1 MSLGGPYVNK
11 LSISIFLLSVLAS
24 RAIAFRG
31 QWELWTCMTKHS
43 THTRSGA
50 QQRVLTGPGDSEVR
64 KFQKQRISV
73 FSGPLD
79 SSGRAQEFNPDRDQ
93 FHPGSFIIPRL
104 LETRSKEGQMGLDE
118 NKGKNMKFLQEC
130 AHHVLTETP
139 NFFQVLRK
147 AAAAEA
153 DTIISIIIILA
164 AAIALIIGFGI
175 SGRYFI
181 TVTTLTSAGNIG
193 EDGILSC
200 TFEPDIKLSDIVIQ
214 WLKEGV
220 MGLVHEFKEGK
231 DDLSDQDEMFRG
243 RTAVFADQVIVG
255 NASLRLKN
263 VQLADAGTYKCY
275 IITSKG
281 KGNANLEYKTG
292 AFSIPEVNV
301 NYNASSES
309 LRCEAPRWFPQPTVV
324 WASQVDQGANFSE
337 VSNTSFELNS
347 ENVTMKVVSV
357 LYNVTINNTYSCMIE
372 NNIAKATGDIKV
384 TDSEIKR
391 RSHLQLLNSKASLC
405 VSSFFAITWIF
416 LPLSLYLMP
425 K

>member
-1 MSLGGPYVNK
+1 MSTLFKSSTQELAVSHITWEGSSSSIHSSTQLCRGKRSFPSPWLPWGRSSSGGPQYV
-11 LSISIFLLSVLAS
+11 LCQLHWCFLGSSALV
-24 RAIAFRG
+24 AITPTVFD
-31 QWELWTCMTKHS
+31 QNVKTYFYLWF
-43 THTRSGA
+43 G
-50 QQRVLTGPGDSEVR
+50 
-64 KFQKQRISV
+64 
-73 FSGPLD
+73 
-79 SSGRAQEFNPDRDQ
+79 
-93 FHPGSFIIPRL
+93 
-104 LETRSKEGQMGLDE
+104 
-118 NKGKNMKFLQEC
+118 
-130 AHHVLTETP
+130 
-139 NFFQVLRK
+139 
-147 AAAAEA
+147 
-153 DTIISIIIILA
+153 IISTIIILA
-164 AAIALIIGFGI
+164 GAIALIIGFGI
-175 SGRYFI
+175 SGRHSI

-200 TFEPDIKLSDIVIQ
+200 TFEPDIKLSDIVIR

-243 RTAVFADQVIVG
+243 RTAVFTDQVIVG

-281 KGNANLEYKTG
+281 KGSAYLDYKTG

-301 NYNASSES
+301 DYNASSES

-324 WASQVDQGANFSE
+324 WASQVDQGANFLE
-337 VSNTSFELNS
+337 VSNTTFELNS

-372 NNIAKATGDIKV
+372 NDIAKATGDIKV

-405 VSSFFAITWIF
+405 VSSLCAISWVL
-416 LPLSLYLMP
+416 LPLSPYLML

>member
-1 MSLGGPYVNK
+1 MASLGQIIFWRYSEGGLLQGEAFIQQTFIKSLPCSKNWKNSRNK
-11 LSISIFLLSVLAS
+11 TQSV
-24 RAIAFRG
+24 
-31 QWELWTCMTKHS
+31 
-43 THTRSGA
+43 
-50 QQRVLTGPGDSEVR
+50 
-64 KFQKQRISV
+64 
-73 FSGPLD
+73 
-79 SSGRAQEFNPDRDQ
+79 
-93 FHPGSFIIPRL
+93 
-104 LETRSKEGQMGLDE
+104 
-118 NKGKNMKFLQEC
+118 
-130 AHHVLTETP
+130 
-139 NFFQVLRK
+139 
-147 AAAAEA
+147 
-153 DTIISIIIILA
+153 ISIIIILA
-164 AAIALIIGFGI
+164 GAIALIIGFGI
-175 SGRYFI
+175 SGRHSI

-220 MGLVHEFKEGK
+220 IGLVHEFKEGK

-243 RTAVFADQVIVG
+243 RTAVFADQVIGG

-263 VQLADAGTYKCY
+263 VQLTDAGTYQCY

-301 NYNASSES
+301 DYNASSES

-337 VSNTSFELNS
+337 VSNTSFELNP

-391 RSHLQLLNSKASLC
+391 RSHLQLLNSKASLG
-405 VSSFFAITWIF
+405 VSSFFAISWVL
-416 LPLSLYLMP
+416 LPLSPYLML

>member
-1 MSLGGPYVNK
+1 MTAWLFLSEQPGFAACAYIWGSGKLPAALIRTLSLFLPCWYQRMSPAPGKGQGRCCLDLVLGCGVMG
-11 LSISIFLLSVLAS
+11 L
-24 RAIAFRG
+24 
-31 QWELWTCMTKHS
+31 
-43 THTRSGA
+43 GA
-50 QQRVLTGPGDSEVR
+50 QVLCLQELRCYVATGDLRCLCGKPLPGCFR
-64 KFQKQRISV
+64 PR
-73 FSGPLD
+73 
-79 SSGRAQEFNPDRDQ
+79 SSTKLQSRG
-93 FHPGSFIIPRL
+93 
-104 LETRSKEGQMGLDE
+104 E
-118 NKGKNMKFLQEC
+118 NKEEREIQERTYFEEK
-130 AHHVLTETP
+130 VESLYMVPLT
-139 NFFQVLRK
+139 K
-147 AAAAEA
+147 GS
-153 DTIISIIIILA
+153 IISIIIILA
-164 AAIALIIGFGI
+164 GAIAFIIGFGI
-175 SGRYFI
+175 SGRHSI
-181 TVTTLTSAGNIG
+181 AVTTLTSAGNIG

-200 TFEPDIKLSDIVIQ
+200 TFEPDIRLADIVIQ

-231 DDLSDQDEMFRG
+231 DVLSNQDEMFRG
-243 RTAVFADQVIVG
+243 RTAVFSDQVIVG

-263 VQLADAGTYKCY
+263 VQLTDAGTYKCY

-301 NYNASSES
+301 DYNASSES

-391 RSHLQLLNSKASLC
+391 RSHLQLLNSKASLR
-405 VSSFFAITWIF
+405 VSASSAIDWVL
-416 LPLSLYLMP
+416 LPLCFYLML

>member
-1 MSLGGPYVNK
+1 MNYSY
-11 LSISIFLLSVLAS
+11 S
-24 RAIAFRG
+24 RFKDEETESQRDEVI
-31 QWELWTCMTKHS
+31 HPNIVS
-43 THTRSGA
+43 T
-50 QQRVLTGPGDSEVR
+50 
-64 KFQKQRISV
+64 
-73 FSGPLD
+73 
-79 SSGRAQEFNPDRDQ
+79 
-93 FHPGSFIIPRL
+93 
-104 LETRSKEGQMGLDE
+104 
-118 NKGKNMKFLQEC
+118 
-130 AHHVLTETP
+130 
-139 NFFQVLRK
+139 
-147 AAAAEA
+147 
-153 DTIISIIIILA
+153 IIILA
-164 AAIALIIGFGI
+164 GAIALIIGFGI
-175 SGRYFI
+175 SVNSLDLSFLIDSVEEIMSTSPGRHSI
-181 TVTTLTSAGNIG
+181 TVTTLTSTGNIG

-214 WLKEGV
+214 WQKEGV
-220 MGLVHEFKEGK
+220 IGLVHEFKEGK

-243 RTAVFADQVIVG
+243 RTAVFTDQVIVG

-263 VQLADAGTYKCY
+263 VQLTDAGIYKCY

-301 NYNASSES
+301 DYNASSES

-372 NNIAKATGDIKV
+372 NDIAKATGDIKV

-391 RSHLQLLNSKASLC
+391 RSHLQLLNSKASRC
-405 VSSFFAITWIF
+405 VSSSVAISWVL
-416 LPLSLYLMP
+416 LPLCPYLMLR
-425 K
+425 

>member
-1 MSLGGPYVNK
+1 IVG
-11 LSISIFLLSVLAS
+11 
-24 RAIAFRG
+24 R
-31 QWELWTCMTKHS
+31 
-43 THTRSGA
+43 RS
-50 QQRVLTGPGDSEVR
+50 
-64 KFQKQRISV
+64 
-73 FSGPLD
+73 
-79 SSGRAQEFNPDRDQ
+79 
-93 FHPGSFIIPRL
+93 
-104 LETRSKEGQMGLDE
+104 
-118 NKGKNMKFLQEC
+118 
-130 AHHVLTETP
+130 
-139 NFFQVLRK
+139 
-147 AAAAEA
+147 
-153 DTIISIIIILA
+153 
-164 AAIALIIGFGI
+164 
-175 SGRYFI
+175 I

-200 TFEPDIKLSDIVIQ
+200 TFEPDIKLADIVIQ

-231 DDLSDQDEMFRG
+231 DVLSDQDEMFRG
-243 RTAVFADQVIVG
+243 RTAVFSDQVIVG

-263 VQLADAGTYKCY
+263 VQLTDAGTYKCY

-301 NYNASSES
+301 DYNASSES

-347 ENVTMKVVSV
+347 ENVTMKVVSI

-391 RSHLQLLNSKASLC
+391 RSHLQLLNSKASLR
-405 VSSFFAITWIF
+405 VSASSAIDWVL
-416 LPLSLYLMP
+416 LPLCFYLML

>member
-1 MSLGGPYVNK
+1 TV
-11 LSISIFLLSVLAS
+11 LLTS
-24 RAIAFRG
+24 R
-31 QWELWTCMTKHS
+31 MKP
-43 THTRSGA
+43 
-50 QQRVLTGPGDSEVR
+50 LTSR
-64 KFQKQRISV
+64 
-73 FSGPLD
+73 
-79 SSGRAQEFNPDRDQ
+79 
-93 FHPGSFIIPRL
+93 
-104 LETRSKEGQMGLDE
+104 
-118 NKGKNMKFLQEC
+118 
-130 AHHVLTETP
+130 
-139 NFFQVLRK
+139 
-147 AAAAEA
+147 
-153 DTIISIIIILA
+153 IISIIIILA
-164 AAIALIIGFGI
+164 GAIALIIGFGI
-175 SGRYFI
+175 SGRHSI
-181 TVTTLTSAGNIG
+181 TVTTVASAGNIG

-220 MGLVHEFKEGK
+220 LGLVHEFKEGK
-231 DDLSDQDEMFRG
+231 DELSEQDEMFRG

-263 VQLADAGTYKCY
+263 VQLTDAGTYKCY

-292 AFSIPEVNV
+292 AFSMPEVNV
-301 NYNASSES
+301 DYNASSET

-372 NNIAKATGDIKV
+372 NDIAKATGDIKV
-384 TDSEIKR
+384 TESEIKR

-405 VSSFFAITWIF
+405 VSSFFAISWAL
-416 LPLSLYLMP
+416 LPLTPYLML

>member
-1 MSLGGPYVNK
+1 
-11 LSISIFLLSVLAS
+11 
-24 RAIAFRG
+24 
-31 QWELWTCMTKHS
+31 
-43 THTRSGA
+43 
-50 QQRVLTGPGDSEVR
+50 
-64 KFQKQRISV
+64 
-73 FSGPLD
+73 
-79 SSGRAQEFNPDRDQ
+79 
-93 FHPGSFIIPRL
+93 
-104 LETRSKEGQMGLDE
+104 
-118 NKGKNMKFLQEC
+118 
-130 AHHVLTETP
+130 
-139 NFFQVLRK
+139 
-147 AAAAEA
+147 
-153 DTIISIIIILA
+153 
-164 AAIALIIGFGI
+164 
-175 SGRYFI
+175 
-181 TVTTLTSAGNIG
+181 
-193 EDGILSC
+193 
-200 TFEPDIKLSDIVIQ
+200 
-214 WLKEGV
+214 

-243 RTAVFADQVIVG
+243 RTAVFADQVIGG

-263 VQLADAGTYKCY
+263 VQLTDAGTYKCY

-301 NYNASSES
+301 DYNASSES

-405 VSSFFAITWIF
+405 VSSFFAIIWGL
-416 LPLSLYLMP
+416 LPLSPYLML

>member
-1 MSLGGPYVNK
+1 MLV
-11 LSISIFLLSVLAS
+11 LELAS
-24 RAIAFRG
+24 PVFI
-31 QWELWTCMTKHS
+31 
-43 THTRSGA
+43 
-50 QQRVLTGPGDSEVR
+50 
-64 KFQKQRISV
+64 FQ
-73 FSGPLD
+73 L
-79 SSGRAQEFNPDRDQ
+79 SS
-93 FHPGSFIIPRL
+93 S
-104 LETRSKEGQMGLDE
+104 
-118 NKGKNMKFLQEC
+118 
-130 AHHVLTETP
+130 
-139 NFFQVLRK
+139 
-147 AAAAEA
+147 
-153 DTIISIIIILA
+153 IISIIIILA
-164 AAIALIIGFGI
+164 GAIAFIIGFGI
-175 SGRYFI
+175 SGRHSI
-181 TVTTLTSAGNIG
+181 AVTTLTSAGNIG

-200 TFEPDIKLSDIVIQ
+200 TFEPDIRLADIVIQ

-231 DDLSDQDEMFRG
+231 DVLSNQDEMFRG
-243 RTAVFADQVIVG
+243 RTAVFSDQIIVG

-263 VQLADAGTYKCY
+263 VQLTDAGTYKCY

-301 NYNASSES
+301 DYNASSES

-384 TDSEIKR
+384 TDILCTRVQKVSLRPQSQFQLRLHYTR
-391 RSHLQLLNSKASLC
+391 RLKGEVTYSC
-405 VSSFFAITWIF
+405 
-416 LPLSLYLMP
+416 
-425 K
+425 

>member
-1 MSLGGPYVNK
+1 MTASSLFWLEQLH
-11 LSISIFLLSVLAS
+11 LSSVLV
-24 RAIAFRG
+24 F
-31 QWELWTCMTKHS
+31 Q
-43 THTRSGA
+43 
-50 QQRVLTGPGDSEVR
+50 GD
-64 KFQKQRISV
+64 
-73 FSGPLD
+73 
-79 SSGRAQEFNPDRDQ
+79 
-93 FHPGSFIIPRL
+93 
-104 LETRSKEGQMGLDE
+104 
-118 NKGKNMKFLQEC
+118 
-130 AHHVLTETP
+130 TP
-139 NFFQVLRK
+139 
-147 AAAAEA
+147 
-153 DTIISIIIILA
+153 S
-164 AAIALIIGFGI
+164 
-175 SGRYFI
+175 
-181 TVTTLTSAGNIG
+181 VTTLTSAGNIG

-263 VQLADAGTYKCY
+263 VQLTDAGTYKCY

-292 AFSIPEVNV
+292 AFSIPEVNMEC
-301 NYNASSES
+301 NATSES

-347 ENVTMKVVSV
+347 ENVTMKVVSI

-405 VSSFFAITWIF
+405 VSSVAISWVL
-416 LPLSLYLMP
+416 LPLCPYLML

>member
-1 MSLGGPYVNK
+1 MASLGQ
-11 LSISIFLLSVLAS
+11 IIFWSV
-24 RAIAFRG
+24 
-31 QWELWTCMTKHS
+31 
-43 THTRSGA
+43 
-50 QQRVLTGPGDSEVR
+50 
-64 KFQKQRISV
+64 
-73 FSGPLD
+73 
-79 SSGRAQEFNPDRDQ
+79 
-93 FHPGSFIIPRL
+93 
-104 LETRSKEGQMGLDE
+104 
-118 NKGKNMKFLQEC
+118 
-130 AHHVLTETP
+130 
-139 NFFQVLRK
+139 
-147 AAAAEA
+147 
-153 DTIISIIIILA
+153 ISIIIILA
-164 AAIALIIGFGI
+164 GAIALIIGFGI
-175 SGRYFI
+175 SGRHSI

-220 MGLVHEFKEGK
+220 IGLVHEFKEGK

-243 RTAVFADQVIVG
+243 RTAVFADQVIGG

-263 VQLADAGTYKCY
+263 VQLTDAGTYQCY

-281 KGNANLEYKTG
+281 KGNANLEYRTG

-301 NYNASSES
+301 DYNASSES

-324 WASQVDQGANFSE
+324 WASQVDQGANFSG
-337 VSNTSFELNS
+337 VSNTSFELNP

-391 RSHLQLLNSKASLC
+391 RSHLQLLNSKASLG
-405 VSSFFAITWIF
+405 VSSFFAISWVL
-416 LPLSLYLMP
+416 LPLSPYLML

>member
-1 MSLGGPYVNK
+1 MLKNSKPLYMGVLG
-11 LSISIFLLSVLAS
+11 
-24 RAIAFRG
+24 
-31 QWELWTCMTKHS
+31 KH
-43 THTRSGA
+43 
-50 QQRVLTGPGDSEVR
+50 
-64 KFQKQRISV
+64 
-73 FSGPLD
+73 
-79 SSGRAQEFNPDRDQ
+79 
-93 FHPGSFIIPRL
+93 
-104 LETRSKEGQMGLDE
+104 
-118 NKGKNMKFLQEC
+118 
-130 AHHVLTETP
+130 
-139 NFFQVLRK
+139 
-147 AAAAEA
+147 
-153 DTIISIIIILA
+153 
-164 AAIALIIGFGI
+164 
-175 SGRYFI
+175 FI

-214 WLKEGV
+214 WLKEGA

-263 VQLADAGTYKCY
+263 VQLTDAGTYKCY

-301 NYNASSES
+301 EYNASSES

-324 WASQVDQGANFSE
+324 WASQVDQGANFSK

-391 RSHLQLLNSKASLC
+391 RSHLQLLTSKASLG
-405 VSSFFAITWIF
+405 VSSFFAITWAL
-416 LPLSLYLMP
+416 LPLSPHLML

>member
-1 MSLGGPYVNK
+1 MPGIPGWDGRPLCLQGLLHSSAVSSY
-11 LSISIFLLSVLAS
+11 LSYPQLH
-24 RAIAFRG
+24 
-31 QWELWTCMTKHS
+31 Q
-43 THTRSGA
+43 
-50 QQRVLTGPGDSEVR
+50 
-64 KFQKQRISV
+64 
-73 FSGPLD
+73 PL
-79 SSGRAQEFNPDRDQ
+79 
-93 FHPGSFIIPRL
+93 PGSPLFKASAPALAVSHGSR
-104 LETRSKEGQMGLDE
+104 R
-118 NKGKNMKFLQEC
+118 
-130 AHHVLTETP
+130 
-139 NFFQVLRK
+139 
-147 AAAAEA
+147 AAAAPLTPASSALREGSLPLA
-153 DTIISIIIILA
+153 MASPGQFIFWSIISVIIILA
-164 AAIALIIGFGI
+164 GAIAFIIGFGI
-175 SGRYFI
+175 SGRHSI
-181 TVTTLTSAGNIG
+181 TVTTLTSAGNLG

-243 RTAVFADQVIVG
+243 RTAVFSDQVIVG

-263 VQLADAGTYKCY
+263 VQLTDAGTYKCY

-292 AFSIPEVNV
+292 AFSIPEMNV
-301 NYNASSES
+301 DYNASSES
-309 LRCEAPRWFPQPTVV
+309 LRCEAPRWFPQPTVI

-372 NNIAKATGDIKV
+372 NDIAKATGDIKV

-405 VSSFFAITWIF
+405 VSSFGAISWVL
-416 LPLSLYLMP
+416 LPLCPYLML